1 MKSCR
6 RAVGEVITEWGG
18 VFPDAVT
25 PTAEEERLSPQVP
38 GATYLDAV
46 MGPQAAVGLAGIQSH
61 HNSKL
66 FFSCP
71 FWGLVTRVL

>member
-6 RAVGEVITEWGG
+6 RAVGEAITECGG

-25 PTAEEERLSPQVP
+25 PTAEEGRLSPQVS

-46 MGPQAAVGLAGIQSH
+46 VGASGCSGFSLASRAITIASYFFFLPQGFYS
-61 HNSKL
+61 
-66 FFSCP
+66 
-71 FWGLVTRVL
+71 

>member
-6 RAVGEVITEWGG
+6 RAVGEAITEYGG

-25 PTAEEERLSPQVP
+25 PTADEGRLSPQVS

-46 MGPQAAVGLAGIQSH
+46 VGPQAAVGLAWHPEPS
-61 HNSKL
+61 
-66 FFSCP
+66 P
-71 FWGLVTRVL
+71 